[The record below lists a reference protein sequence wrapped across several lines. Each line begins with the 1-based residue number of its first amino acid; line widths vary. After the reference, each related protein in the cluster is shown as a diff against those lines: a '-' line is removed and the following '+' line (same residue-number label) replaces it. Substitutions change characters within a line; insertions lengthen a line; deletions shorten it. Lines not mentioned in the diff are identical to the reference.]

1 MAVSQPVIDRIWAS
15 FLALLLGY
23 YFVVAPARQVWQDY
37 WLVKDGQ
44 QTVAVITKEHWA
56 GHDVVVYRYRVN
68 EQEYTGQDHRS
79 YQAPKYVRVMPGEK
93 SVIYFSTSHPWLSA
107 INRPRT
113 VMVEGLPVVLLVWAI
128 EALLIGTVINP
139 RGRWA
144 LNLSGRSTDRPPEH
158 KLE

>member
-1 MAVSQPVIDRIWAS
+1 MPSQPTLERIWVS

-23 YFVVAPARQVWQDY
+23 YFVVEPARQVWLSY

-44 QTVAVITKEHWA
+44 EGVAIITKEHWA

-68 EQEYTGQDHRS
+68 QQEYTGQDFRS
-79 YQAPKYVRVMPGEK
+79 YQAPQYARVMPGEK
-93 SVIYFSTSHPWLSA
+93 SIIYFSASHPWLSA

-128 EALLIGTVINP
+128 EVLLIGTVINP
-139 RGRWA
+139 RSRWA
-144 LNLSGRSTDRPPEH
+144 LKFSGQRKTAPPVH